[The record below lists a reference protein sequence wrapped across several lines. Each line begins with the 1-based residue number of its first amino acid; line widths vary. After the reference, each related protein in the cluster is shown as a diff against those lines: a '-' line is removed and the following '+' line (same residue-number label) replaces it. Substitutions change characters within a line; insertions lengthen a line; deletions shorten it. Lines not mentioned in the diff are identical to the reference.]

1 MKPIVIIPTYNE
13 IESLPRLYTQLRER
27 YPDLA
32 ILVVDDNSPDGTGQL
47 ADRLASTDEQLSVLH
62 RTAKDG
68 LAAAYIAGFTWAIER
83 GYSHLVQM
91 DADGSHRPVDLER
104 LLTRA
109 AGPDQPDLV
118 IGSRW
123 MPGGE
128 VVNWPKK
135 REWLSRLGNLYN
147 RLALGLPQTDITAG
161 FRVYRAVKVAGL
173 DLDAVKVAGYY
184 WQTDMTERAHRAGWR
199 IVEVPIVFVER
210 ELGAS
215 KLSGAIFTESLRETT
230 LRGLRHRAGQAA
242 RLLRRR

>member
-13 IESLPRLYTQLRER
+13 IESLPRLVAQLRER
-27 YPDLA
+27 KPELD
-32 ILVVDDNSPDGTGQL
+32 ILVVDDHSPDGTGEL
-47 ADRLASTDEQLSVLH
+47 ADRLAADDEHLTVLH

-68 LAAAYIAGFTWAIER
+68 LAAAYIAGFKLAIER
-83 GYSHLVQM
+83 GFTHLVQM

-104 LLTRA
+104 LLDRA
-109 AGPDQPDLV
+109 GGVDRPDLV

-161 FRVYRAVKVAGL
+161 FRVYRADKVATL
-173 DLDAVKVAGYY
+173 DLDAIKVAGYY

-210 ELGAS
+210 ELGDS

-230 LRGLRHRAGQAA
+230 TRGLRHRASQVR
-242 RLLRRR
+242 RLLRRS